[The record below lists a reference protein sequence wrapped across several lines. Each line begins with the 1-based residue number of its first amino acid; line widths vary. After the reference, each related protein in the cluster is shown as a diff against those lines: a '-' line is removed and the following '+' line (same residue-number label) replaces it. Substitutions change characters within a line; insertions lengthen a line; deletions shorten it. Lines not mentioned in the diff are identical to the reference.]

1 MGDIDLE
8 PMRMVQEVEGP
19 RPAKKKMRSNITVGM
34 FDGGIIEDHVLLK
47 GYAKEND
54 VVNTTATSNSL
65 QHGNSVCGAIL
76 HGHLG
81 GKTPSDELKNPS
93 VFVESFR
100 VLPAETQ
107 ITSTRD
113 AESVHGMYE
122 TIDQI
127 EAVVAERK
135 DIKLYN
141 LSFGPKEPILDDN
154 ISRFTY
160 ALDRL
165 TYNVE
170 EGEINPLFCTAV
182 GNDGNRGEYLNRI
195 QTPSDFFT
203 KQIQKL
209 KNDNRRGTARNYS
222 KTLKSLKA
230 FMKNTD
236 STFNIVTEQ
245 FVESYNTFL
254 IQRGVVR
261 NTISFYMRIFRSV
274 YNKAVTQKI
283 IEQTFP
289 FKNVYTGVDRTRKRA
304 VTETVISQLLSI
316 DLKKSKALQFARDL
330 FIFSFYARGMAFVDI
345 VYLKK
350 SNIQNGYITYVRH
363 KTGQE
368 LTIRIETRLQNIIN
382 RYEKKD
388 SPYVFPILNTE
399 DGNKAYSQYE
409 IALNYYNRQLKRLS
423 KLLEPNINLSS
434 YTPRHTWATTARN
447 KNVPLSI
454 ISAGM
459 GHSSEKTTLIYLTKI
474 DNSII
479 DEVNKAIID
488 SIKQ

>member
-1 MGDIDLE
+1 MATVKVKL
-8 PMRMVQEVEGP
+8 
-19 RPAKKKMRSNITVGM
+19 RPSTVPGKA
-34 FDGGIIEDHVLLK
+34 GTIYYQL
-47 GYAKEND
+47 
-54 VVNTTATSNSL
+54 T
-65 QHGNSVCGAIL
+65 
-76 HGHLG
+76 HLRQV
-81 GKTPSDELKNPS
+81 K
-93 VFVESFR
+93 
-100 VLPAETQ
+100 Q
-107 ITSTRD
+107 ITTKIHLHPQDWDSNKAQIIFTDSTSYLLQCKIDRD
-113 AESVHGMYE
+113 
-122 TIDQI
+122 
-127 EAVVAERK
+127 
-135 DIKLYN
+135 
-141 LSFGPKEPILDDN
+141 
-154 ISRFTY
+154 
-160 ALDRL
+160 LDRL
-165 TYNVE
+165 KKIIYKIDAECANYTVN
-170 EGEINPLFCTAV
+170 EIIEKFYQTTA
-182 GNDGNRGEYLNRI
+182 DYSI
-195 QTPSDFFT
+195 TDFFT
-203 KQIQKL
+203 QQIQKL

-382 RYEKKD
+382 QYEKKD
-388 SPYVFPILNTE
+388 SPYLFPILNTE
-399 DGNKAYSQYE
+399 DENKAYSQYE

-459 GHSSEKTTLIYLTKI
+459 GHSSEKTILIYLTKI

>member
-1 MGDIDLE
+1 MATVKVKL
-8 PMRMVQEVEGP
+8 
-19 RPAKKKMRSNITVGM
+19 RPSTVPGKA
-34 FDGGIIEDHVLLK
+34 GTIYYQL
-47 GYAKEND
+47 
-54 VVNTTATSNSL
+54 T
-65 QHGNSVCGAIL
+65 
-76 HGHLG
+76 HLRQV
-81 GKTPSDELKNPS
+81 K
-93 VFVESFR
+93 
-100 VLPAETQ
+100 Q
-107 ITSTRD
+107 ITTKIHLHPQDWDSNKAQIIFTDSTSYLLQCKIDRD
-113 AESVHGMYE
+113 
-122 TIDQI
+122 
-127 EAVVAERK
+127 
-135 DIKLYN
+135 
-141 LSFGPKEPILDDN
+141 
-154 ISRFTY
+154 
-160 ALDRL
+160 LDRL
-165 TYNVE
+165 KKIIYKIDAECANYTVN
-170 EGEINPLFCTAV
+170 EIIENFYQTTA
-182 GNDGNRGEYLNRI
+182 DYSI
-195 QTPSDFFT
+195 TDFFT
-203 KQIQKL
+203 QQIQKL

-382 RYEKKD
+382 QYEKKD
-388 SPYVFPILNTE
+388 SPYLFPILNTE
-399 DGNKAYSQYE
+399 DENKAYSQYE

>member
-1 MGDIDLE
+1 MATVKVKL
-8 PMRMVQEVEGP
+8 
-19 RPAKKKMRSNITVGM
+19 RPSTVPGKA
-34 FDGGIIEDHVLLK
+34 GTIYYQL
-47 GYAKEND
+47 
-54 VVNTTATSNSL
+54 T
-65 QHGNSVCGAIL
+65 
-76 HGHLG
+76 HLRQV
-81 GKTPSDELKNPS
+81 K
-93 VFVESFR
+93 
-100 VLPAETQ
+100 Q
-107 ITSTRD
+107 ITTKIHLHPQDWDSNKAQIIFTDSTSYLLQCKIDRD
-113 AESVHGMYE
+113 
-122 TIDQI
+122 
-127 EAVVAERK
+127 
-135 DIKLYN
+135 
-141 LSFGPKEPILDDN
+141 
-154 ISRFTY
+154 
-160 ALDRL
+160 LDRL
-165 TYNVE
+165 KKIIYKIDAECANYTVN
-170 EGEINPLFCTAV
+170 EIIEKFYQTTA
-182 GNDGNRGEYLNRI
+182 DYSI
-195 QTPSDFFT
+195 TDFFT
-203 KQIQKL
+203 QQIQKL

-236 STFNIVTEQ
+236 SMFNIVTEQ

-382 RYEKKD
+382 QYEKKD
-388 SPYVFPILNTE
+388 SPYLFPILNTE
-399 DGNKAYSQYE
+399 DENKAYSQYE

>member
-1 MGDIDLE
+1 MATVKVKL
-8 PMRMVQEVEGP
+8 
-19 RPAKKKMRSNITVGM
+19 RPSTVPGKA
-34 FDGGIIEDHVLLK
+34 GTIYYQL
-47 GYAKEND
+47 
-54 VVNTTATSNSL
+54 T
-65 QHGNSVCGAIL
+65 
-76 HGHLG
+76 HLRQV
-81 GKTPSDELKNPS
+81 K
-93 VFVESFR
+93 
-100 VLPAETQ
+100 Q
-107 ITSTRD
+107 ITTKIHLHPQDWDSNKAQIIFTDSTSYLLQCKIDRD
-113 AESVHGMYE
+113 
-122 TIDQI
+122 
-127 EAVVAERK
+127 
-135 DIKLYN
+135 
-141 LSFGPKEPILDDN
+141 
-154 ISRFTY
+154 
-160 ALDRL
+160 LDRL
-165 TYNVE
+165 KKIIYKIDAECANYTVN
-170 EGEINPLFCTAV
+170 EIIEKFYQTTADYSIT
-182 GNDGNRGEYLNRI
+182 G
-195 QTPSDFFT
+195 FFT
-203 KQIQKL
+203 QQIQKL

-382 RYEKKD
+382 QYEKKD
-388 SPYVFPILNTE
+388 SPYLFPILNTE
-399 DGNKAYSQYE
+399 DENKAYSQYE

>member
-1 MGDIDLE
+1 MATVKVKL
-8 PMRMVQEVEGP
+8 
-19 RPAKKKMRSNITVGM
+19 RPSTVPGKA
-34 FDGGIIEDHVLLK
+34 GTIYYQL
-47 GYAKEND
+47 
-54 VVNTTATSNSL
+54 T
-65 QHGNSVCGAIL
+65 
-76 HGHLG
+76 HLRQV
-81 GKTPSDELKNPS
+81 K
-93 VFVESFR
+93 
-100 VLPAETQ
+100 Q
-107 ITSTRD
+107 ITTKIHLHPQDWDSNKAQIIFTDSTSYLLQCKIDRD
-113 AESVHGMYE
+113 
-122 TIDQI
+122 
-127 EAVVAERK
+127 
-135 DIKLYN
+135 
-141 LSFGPKEPILDDN
+141 
-154 ISRFTY
+154 
-160 ALDRL
+160 LDRL
-165 TYNVE
+165 KKIIYKIDAECANYTVN
-170 EGEINPLFCTAV
+170 EIIEKFYQTTA
-182 GNDGNRGEYLNRI
+182 DYSI
-195 QTPSDFFT
+195 TDFFT
-203 KQIQKL
+203 QQIQKL

-304 VTETVISQLLSI
+304 VTETVIPQLLSI

-382 RYEKKD
+382 QYEKKD
-388 SPYVFPILNTE
+388 SPYLFPILNTE
-399 DGNKAYSQYE
+399 DENKAYSQYE

-454 ISAGM
+454 MCAGM
-459 GHSSEKTTLIYLTKI
+459 GDSSEKTTLIYLTKI

>member
-1 MGDIDLE
+1 MATVKVKL
-8 PMRMVQEVEGP
+8 
-19 RPAKKKMRSNITVGM
+19 RPSTVPGKA
-34 FDGGIIEDHVLLK
+34 GTIYYQL
-47 GYAKEND
+47 
-54 VVNTTATSNSL
+54 T
-65 QHGNSVCGAIL
+65 
-76 HGHLG
+76 HLRQV
-81 GKTPSDELKNPS
+81 K
-93 VFVESFR
+93 
-100 VLPAETQ
+100 Q
-107 ITSTRD
+107 ITTKIHLHPQDWDSNKAQIIFTDSTSYLLQCKIDRD
-113 AESVHGMYE
+113 
-122 TIDQI
+122 
-127 EAVVAERK
+127 
-135 DIKLYN
+135 
-141 LSFGPKEPILDDN
+141 
-154 ISRFTY
+154 
-160 ALDRL
+160 LDRL
-165 TYNVE
+165 KKIIYKIDAECANYTVN
-170 EGEINPLFCTAV
+170 EIIEKFYQTTA
-182 GNDGNRGEYLNRI
+182 DYSI
-195 QTPSDFFT
+195 TDFFT
-203 KQIQKL
+203 QQIQKL

-388 SPYVFPILNTE
+388 SPYLFPILNTE
-399 DGNKAYSQYE
+399 DENKAYSQYE

>member
-1 MGDIDLE
+1 MATVKVKL
-8 PMRMVQEVEGP
+8 
-19 RPAKKKMRSNITVGM
+19 RPSTVPGKA
-34 FDGGIIEDHVLLK
+34 GTIYYQL
-47 GYAKEND
+47 
-54 VVNTTATSNSL
+54 T
-65 QHGNSVCGAIL
+65 
-76 HGHLG
+76 HLRQV
-81 GKTPSDELKNPS
+81 K
-93 VFVESFR
+93 
-100 VLPAETQ
+100 Q
-107 ITSTRD
+107 ITTKIHLHPQDWYSNKAQIIFTDSTSYLLQCKIDRD
-113 AESVHGMYE
+113 
-122 TIDQI
+122 
-127 EAVVAERK
+127 
-135 DIKLYN
+135 
-141 LSFGPKEPILDDN
+141 
-154 ISRFTY
+154 
-160 ALDRL
+160 LDRL
-165 TYNVE
+165 KKIIYKIDAECANYTVN
-170 EGEINPLFCTAV
+170 EIIEKFYQTTA
-182 GNDGNRGEYLNRI
+182 DYSI
-195 QTPSDFFT
+195 TDFFT
-203 KQIQKL
+203 QQIQKL

-382 RYEKKD
+382 QYEKKD
-388 SPYVFPILNTE
+388 SPYLFPILNTE
-399 DGNKAYSQYE
+399 DENKAYSQYE

-459 GHSSEKTTLIYLTKI
+459 GHSSEKTILIYLTKI

>member
-1 MGDIDLE
+1 MATVKVKL
-8 PMRMVQEVEGP
+8 
-19 RPAKKKMRSNITVGM
+19 RPSTVPGKA
-34 FDGGIIEDHVLLK
+34 GTIYYQL
-47 GYAKEND
+47 
-54 VVNTTATSNSL
+54 T
-65 QHGNSVCGAIL
+65 
-76 HGHLG
+76 HLRQV
-81 GKTPSDELKNPS
+81 K
-93 VFVESFR
+93 
-100 VLPAETQ
+100 Q
-107 ITSTRD
+107 ITTKIHLHPQDWDSNKAQIIFTDSTSYLLQCKIDRD
-113 AESVHGMYE
+113 
-122 TIDQI
+122 
-127 EAVVAERK
+127 
-135 DIKLYN
+135 
-141 LSFGPKEPILDDN
+141 
-154 ISRFTY
+154 
-160 ALDRL
+160 LDRL
-165 TYNVE
+165 KKIIYKIDAECANYTVN
-170 EGEINPLFCTAV
+170 EIIEKF
-182 GNDGNRGEYLNRI
+182 Y
-195 QTPSDFFT
+195 QTTVDYSITDFFT
-203 KQIQKL
+203 QQIQKL

-382 RYEKKD
+382 QYEKKD
-388 SPYVFPILNTE
+388 SPYLFPILNTE
-399 DGNKAYSQYE
+399 DENKAYSQYE

>member
-1 MGDIDLE
+1 MATVKVKL
-8 PMRMVQEVEGP
+8 
-19 RPAKKKMRSNITVGM
+19 RPSTVPGKA
-34 FDGGIIEDHVLLK
+34 GTIYYQL
-47 GYAKEND
+47 
-54 VVNTTATSNSL
+54 T
-65 QHGNSVCGAIL
+65 
-76 HGHLG
+76 HLRQV
-81 GKTPSDELKNPS
+81 K
-93 VFVESFR
+93 
-100 VLPAETQ
+100 Q
-107 ITSTRD
+107 ITTKIHLHPQDWDSNKAQIIFTDSTSYLLQCKIDRD
-113 AESVHGMYE
+113 
-122 TIDQI
+122 
-127 EAVVAERK
+127 
-135 DIKLYN
+135 
-141 LSFGPKEPILDDN
+141 
-154 ISRFTY
+154 
-160 ALDRL
+160 LDRL
-165 TYNVE
+165 KKIIYKIDAECANYTVN
-170 EGEINPLFCTAV
+170 EIIEKFYQTTA
-182 GNDGNRGEYLNRI
+182 DYSI
-195 QTPSDFFT
+195 TDFFT
-203 KQIQKL
+203 QQIQKL

-274 YNKAVTQKI
+274 YNKAVTPKI

-382 RYEKKD
+382 QYEKKD
-388 SPYVFPILNTE
+388 SPYLFPILNTE
-399 DGNKAYSQYE
+399 DENKAYSQYE

>member
-1 MGDIDLE
+1 MATVKVKL
-8 PMRMVQEVEGP
+8 
-19 RPAKKKMRSNITVGM
+19 RPSTVPVKAGT
-34 FDGGIIEDHVLLK
+34 IYYQL
-47 GYAKEND
+47 
-54 VVNTTATSNSL
+54 T
-65 QHGNSVCGAIL
+65 
-76 HGHLG
+76 HLRQV
-81 GKTPSDELKNPS
+81 K
-93 VFVESFR
+93 
-100 VLPAETQ
+100 Q
-107 ITSTRD
+107 ITTKIHLHPQDWDSNKAQIIFTDSTSYLLQCKIDRD
-113 AESVHGMYE
+113 
-122 TIDQI
+122 
-127 EAVVAERK
+127 
-135 DIKLYN
+135 
-141 LSFGPKEPILDDN
+141 
-154 ISRFTY
+154 
-160 ALDRL
+160 LDRL
-165 TYNVE
+165 KKIIYKIDAECANYTVN
-170 EGEINPLFCTAV
+170 EIIEKFYQTTA
-182 GNDGNRGEYLNRI
+182 DYSI
-195 QTPSDFFT
+195 TDFFT
-203 KQIQKL
+203 QQIQKL

-382 RYEKKD
+382 QYEKKD
-388 SPYVFPILNTE
+388 SPYLFPILNTE
-399 DGNKAYSQYE
+399 DENKAYSQYE

>member
-1 MGDIDLE
+1 MATVKVKL
-8 PMRMVQEVEGP
+8 
-19 RPAKKKMRSNITVGM
+19 RPSTVPGKA
-34 FDGGIIEDHVLLK
+34 GTIYYQL
-47 GYAKEND
+47 
-54 VVNTTATSNSL
+54 T
-65 QHGNSVCGAIL
+65 
-76 HGHLG
+76 HLRQV
-81 GKTPSDELKNPS
+81 K
-93 VFVESFR
+93 
-100 VLPAETQ
+100 Q
-107 ITSTRD
+107 ITTKIHLHPQDWDSNKAQIIFTDSTSYLLQCKIDRD
-113 AESVHGMYE
+113 
-122 TIDQI
+122 
-127 EAVVAERK
+127 
-135 DIKLYN
+135 
-141 LSFGPKEPILDDN
+141 
-154 ISRFTY
+154 
-160 ALDRL
+160 LDRL
-165 TYNVE
+165 KKIIYKIDAECANYTVN
-170 EGEINPLFCTAV
+170 EIIEKFYQTTA
-182 GNDGNRGEYLNRI
+182 DYSI
-195 QTPSDFFT
+195 TDFFT
-203 KQIQKL
+203 QQIQKL

-350 SNIQNGYITYVRH
+350 LNIQNGYITYVRH

-382 RYEKKD
+382 QYEKKD
-388 SPYVFPILNTE
+388 SPYLFPILNTE
-399 DGNKAYSQYE
+399 DENKAYSQYE

>member
-1 MGDIDLE
+1 MATVKVKL
-8 PMRMVQEVEGP
+8 
-19 RPAKKKMRSNITVGM
+19 RPSTVPGKAGTIYYQLTHLRQVKQITTKIHLHPKNWDSN
-34 FDGGIIEDHVLLK
+34 
-47 GYAKEND
+47 N
-54 VVNTTATSNSL
+54 
-65 QHGNSVCGAIL
+65 
-76 HGHLG
+76 
-81 GKTPSDELKNPS
+81 
-93 VFVESFR
+93 
-100 VLPAETQ
+100 TQ
-107 ITSTRD
+107 IIFTDSTSYLLQCKIDRD
-113 AESVHGMYE
+113 
-122 TIDQI
+122 
-127 EAVVAERK
+127 
-135 DIKLYN
+135 
-141 LSFGPKEPILDDN
+141 
-154 ISRFTY
+154 
-160 ALDRL
+160 LDRL
-165 TYNVE
+165 KKIICKMDTECANYTVN
-170 EGEINPLFCTAV
+170 EIIEKFH
-182 GNDGNRGEYLNRI
+182 
-195 QTPSDFFT
+195 QTNSDYTITDFFT

-209 KNDNRRGTARNYS
+209 KNDNRRGTARNYN

-254 IQRGVVR
+254 IQRDVVR

-283 IEQTFP
+283 VEQTFP
-289 FKNVYTGVDRTRKRA
+289 FKNVYTGVDKTRKRA

-330 FIFSFYARGMAFVDI
+330 FIFSFYTRGMAFVDI
-345 VYLKK
+345 VFLKK

-368 LTIRIETRLQNIIN
+368 LTIKIETKLQNIIN

-423 KLLEPNINLSS
+423 NFLEPNINLSS

-459 GHSSEKTTLIYLTKI
+459 GHSSERTTLIYLTKI
-474 DNSII
+474 ENSVI
-479 DEVNKAIID
+479 DEVNKTIID

>member
-1 MGDIDLE
+1 MATVKVKL
-8 PMRMVQEVEGP
+8 
-19 RPAKKKMRSNITVGM
+19 RPSTVPGKA
-34 FDGGIIEDHVLLK
+34 GTIYYQL
-47 GYAKEND
+47 
-54 VVNTTATSNSL
+54 T
-65 QHGNSVCGAIL
+65 
-76 HGHLG
+76 HLRQV
-81 GKTPSDELKNPS
+81 K
-93 VFVESFR
+93 
-100 VLPAETQ
+100 Q
-107 ITSTRD
+107 ITTKIHLHPQDWDSNKAQIIFTDSTSYLLQCKIDRD
-113 AESVHGMYE
+113 
-122 TIDQI
+122 
-127 EAVVAERK
+127 
-135 DIKLYN
+135 
-141 LSFGPKEPILDDN
+141 
-154 ISRFTY
+154 
-160 ALDRL
+160 LDRL
-165 TYNVE
+165 KKIIYKIDAECANYTVN
-170 EGEINPLFCTAV
+170 EIIEKFYQTTA
-182 GNDGNRGEYLNRI
+182 DYSI
-195 QTPSDFFT
+195 TDFFT
-203 KQIQKL
+203 QQIQKL

-254 IQRGVVR
+254 IQRVVVR

-382 RYEKKD
+382 QYEKKD
-388 SPYVFPILNTE
+388 SPYLFPILNTE
-399 DGNKAYSQYE
+399 DENKAYSQYE

>member
-1 MGDIDLE
+1 MATVKVKL
-8 PMRMVQEVEGP
+8 
-19 RPAKKKMRSNITVGM
+19 RPSTVPGKAGTIYYQLTHLRQVKQITTKIHLHPKNWDSN
-34 FDGGIIEDHVLLK
+34 
-47 GYAKEND
+47 N
-54 VVNTTATSNSL
+54 
-65 QHGNSVCGAIL
+65 
-76 HGHLG
+76 
-81 GKTPSDELKNPS
+81 
-93 VFVESFR
+93 
-100 VLPAETQ
+100 TQ
-107 ITSTRD
+107 IIFTDSTSYLLQCKIDRD
-113 AESVHGMYE
+113 
-122 TIDQI
+122 
-127 EAVVAERK
+127 
-135 DIKLYN
+135 
-141 LSFGPKEPILDDN
+141 
-154 ISRFTY
+154 
-160 ALDRL
+160 LDRL
-165 TYNVE
+165 KKIICKMDTECANYTVN
-170 EGEINPLFCTAV
+170 EIIEKFH
-182 GNDGNRGEYLNRI
+182 
-195 QTPSDFFT
+195 QTNSDYTITDFFT

-209 KNDNRRGTARNYS
+209 KNDNRRGTARNYN

-274 YNKAVTQKI
+274 YNKAVTQKNV
-283 IEQTFP
+283 EQTFP
-289 FKNVYTGVDRTRKRA
+289 FKNVYTGVDKTRKRA

-330 FIFSFYARGMAFVDI
+330 FIFSFYTRGMAFVDI
-345 VYLKK
+345 VFLKK

-368 LTIRIETRLQNIIN
+368 LTIKIETKLQNIIN

-423 KLLEPNINLSS
+423 NFLEPNINLSS

-459 GHSSEKTTLIYLTKI
+459 GHSSERTTLIYLTKI
-474 DNSII
+474 ENSVI
-479 DEVNKAIID
+479 DEVNKTIID

>member
-1 MGDIDLE
+1 MATVKVKL
-8 PMRMVQEVEGP
+8 
-19 RPAKKKMRSNITVGM
+19 RPSTVPGKP
-34 FDGGIIEDHVLLK
+34 GTIYYQL
-47 GYAKEND
+47 
-54 VVNTTATSNSL
+54 T
-65 QHGNSVCGAIL
+65 
-76 HGHLG
+76 HLRQV
-81 GKTPSDELKNPS
+81 K
-93 VFVESFR
+93 
-100 VLPAETQ
+100 Q
-107 ITSTRD
+107 ITTKIHLHPQDWDSNKAQIIFTDSTSYLLQCKIDRD
-113 AESVHGMYE
+113 
-122 TIDQI
+122 
-127 EAVVAERK
+127 
-135 DIKLYN
+135 
-141 LSFGPKEPILDDN
+141 
-154 ISRFTY
+154 
-160 ALDRL
+160 LDRL
-165 TYNVE
+165 KKIIYKIDAECANYTVN
-170 EGEINPLFCTAV
+170 EIIEKFYQTTA
-182 GNDGNRGEYLNRI
+182 DYSI
-195 QTPSDFFT
+195 TDFFT
-203 KQIQKL
+203 QQIQKL

-382 RYEKKD
+382 QYEKKD
-388 SPYVFPILNTE
+388 SPYLFPILNTE
-399 DGNKAYSQYE
+399 DENKAYSQYE

>member
-1 MGDIDLE
+1 MATVKVKL
-8 PMRMVQEVEGP
+8 
-19 RPAKKKMRSNITVGM
+19 RPSTVPGKA
-34 FDGGIIEDHVLLK
+34 GTIYYQL
-47 GYAKEND
+47 
-54 VVNTTATSNSL
+54 T
-65 QHGNSVCGAIL
+65 
-76 HGHLG
+76 HLRQV
-81 GKTPSDELKNPS
+81 K
-93 VFVESFR
+93 
-100 VLPAETQ
+100 Q
-107 ITSTRD
+107 ITTKIHLHPQDWDSNKAQIIFTDSTSYLLQCKIDRD
-113 AESVHGMYE
+113 
-122 TIDQI
+122 
-127 EAVVAERK
+127 
-135 DIKLYN
+135 
-141 LSFGPKEPILDDN
+141 
-154 ISRFTY
+154 
-160 ALDRL
+160 LDRL
-165 TYNVE
+165 KKIIYKIDAECANYTVN
-170 EGEINPLFCTAV
+170 EIIEKFYQTTA
-182 GNDGNRGEYLNRI
+182 DYSI
-195 QTPSDFFT
+195 TDFFT
-203 KQIQKL
+203 QQIQKL

-382 RYEKKD
+382 QYEKKD
-388 SPYVFPILNTE
+388 SPYLFPILNTE
-399 DGNKAYSQYE
+399 DENKAYSQYE

-459 GHSSEKTTLIYLTKI
+459 GHSSEKTTLIYFCLLYTSPSPRDKRQYRMP
-474 DNSII
+474 SS
-479 DEVNKAIID
+479 A
-488 SIKQ
+488 

>member
-1 MGDIDLE
+1 MATVKVKL
-8 PMRMVQEVEGP
+8 
-19 RPAKKKMRSNITVGM
+19 RPSPVPGKAGTIYYQLT
-34 FDGGIIEDHVLLK
+34 
-47 GYAKEND
+47 
-54 VVNTTATSNSL
+54 
-65 QHGNSVCGAIL
+65 
-76 HGHLG
+76 HLRQV
-81 GKTPSDELKNPS
+81 K
-93 VFVESFR
+93 
-100 VLPAETQ
+100 Q
-107 ITSTRD
+107 ITTKIHLHPQDWDSNKAQIIFTDSTSYLLQCKIDRD
-113 AESVHGMYE
+113 
-122 TIDQI
+122 
-127 EAVVAERK
+127 
-135 DIKLYN
+135 
-141 LSFGPKEPILDDN
+141 
-154 ISRFTY
+154 
-160 ALDRL
+160 LDRL
-165 TYNVE
+165 KKIIYKIDAECANYTVN
-170 EGEINPLFCTAV
+170 EIIEKFYQTTA
-182 GNDGNRGEYLNRI
+182 DYSI
-195 QTPSDFFT
+195 TDFFT
-203 KQIQKL
+203 QQIQKL

-382 RYEKKD
+382 QYEKKD
-388 SPYVFPILNTE
+388 SPYLFPILNTE
-399 DGNKAYSQYE
+399 DENKAYSQYE

>member
-1 MGDIDLE
+1 MATVKVKL
-8 PMRMVQEVEGP
+8 
-19 RPAKKKMRSNITVGM
+19 RPSTVPGKAGTIYYQLTHLRQVKQITTKIHLHPKNWDSN
-34 FDGGIIEDHVLLK
+34 
-47 GYAKEND
+47 N
-54 VVNTTATSNSL
+54 
-65 QHGNSVCGAIL
+65 
-76 HGHLG
+76 
-81 GKTPSDELKNPS
+81 
-93 VFVESFR
+93 
-100 VLPAETQ
+100 TQ
-107 ITSTRD
+107 IIFTDSTSYLLQCKIDRD
-113 AESVHGMYE
+113 
-122 TIDQI
+122 
-127 EAVVAERK
+127 
-135 DIKLYN
+135 
-141 LSFGPKEPILDDN
+141 
-154 ISRFTY
+154 
-160 ALDRL
+160 LDRL
-165 TYNVE
+165 KKIICKMDTECANYTVN
-170 EGEINPLFCTAV
+170 EIIEKFH
-182 GNDGNRGEYLNRI
+182 
-195 QTPSDFFT
+195 QTNSDYTITDFFT

-209 KNDNRRGTARNYS
+209 KNDNRRGTARNYN

-283 IEQTFP
+283 VEQTFP
-289 FKNVYTGVDRTRKRA
+289 FKNVYTGVDKTRKRA

-330 FIFSFYARGMAFVDI
+330 FIFSFYTRGTAFVDI
-345 VYLKK
+345 VFLKK

-368 LTIRIETRLQNIIN
+368 LTIKIETKLQNIIN

-423 KLLEPNINLSS
+423 NFLEPNINLSS

-459 GHSSEKTTLIYLTKI
+459 GHSSERTTLIYLTKI
-474 DNSII
+474 ENSVI
-479 DEVNKAIID
+479 DEVNKTIID

>member
-1 MGDIDLE
+1 MATVKVKL
-8 PMRMVQEVEGP
+8 
-19 RPAKKKMRSNITVGM
+19 RPSTVPGKA
-34 FDGGIIEDHVLLK
+34 GTIYYQL
-47 GYAKEND
+47 
-54 VVNTTATSNSL
+54 T
-65 QHGNSVCGAIL
+65 
-76 HGHLG
+76 HLRQV
-81 GKTPSDELKNPS
+81 K
-93 VFVESFR
+93 
-100 VLPAETQ
+100 Q
-107 ITSTRD
+107 ITTKIHLHPQDWDSNKAQIIFTDSTSYLLQCKIDRD
-113 AESVHGMYE
+113 
-122 TIDQI
+122 
-127 EAVVAERK
+127 
-135 DIKLYN
+135 
-141 LSFGPKEPILDDN
+141 
-154 ISRFTY
+154 
-160 ALDRL
+160 LDRL
-165 TYNVE
+165 KKIIYKIDAECANYTVNKIIKKFY
-170 EGEINPLFCTAV
+170 
-182 GNDGNRGEYLNRI
+182 
-195 QTPSDFFT
+195 QTPADYSITDFFT
-203 KQIQKL
+203 QQIQKL

-382 RYEKKD
+382 QYEKKD
-388 SPYVFPILNTE
+388 SPYLFPILNTE
-399 DGNKAYSQYE
+399 DENKAYSQYE

>member
-1 MGDIDLE
+1 MATVKVKL
-8 PMRMVQEVEGP
+8 
-19 RPAKKKMRSNITVGM
+19 RPSTVPGKA
-34 FDGGIIEDHVLLK
+34 GTIYYQL
-47 GYAKEND
+47 
-54 VVNTTATSNSL
+54 T
-65 QHGNSVCGAIL
+65 
-76 HGHLG
+76 HLRQV
-81 GKTPSDELKNPS
+81 K
-93 VFVESFR
+93 
-100 VLPAETQ
+100 Q
-107 ITSTRD
+107 ITTKIHLHPQDWDSNKAQIIFTDSTSYLLQCKIDRD
-113 AESVHGMYE
+113 
-122 TIDQI
+122 
-127 EAVVAERK
+127 
-135 DIKLYN
+135 
-141 LSFGPKEPILDDN
+141 
-154 ISRFTY
+154 
-160 ALDRL
+160 LDRL
-165 TYNVE
+165 KKIIYKIDAECANYTVN
-170 EGEINPLFCTAV
+170 EIIEKFYQTTA
-182 GNDGNRGEYLNRI
+182 DYSI
-195 QTPSDFFT
+195 TDFFT
-203 KQIQKL
+203 QQIQKL

-330 FIFSFYARGMAFVDI
+330 FIFSFYARGMVFVDI

-382 RYEKKD
+382 QYEKKD
-388 SPYVFPILNTE
+388 SPFLFPILNTE
-399 DGNKAYSQYE
+399 DENKAYSQYE

>member
-1 MGDIDLE
+1 MATVKVKL
-8 PMRMVQEVEGP
+8 
-19 RPAKKKMRSNITVGM
+19 RPSTVPGKA
-34 FDGGIIEDHVLLK
+34 GTIYYQL
-47 GYAKEND
+47 
-54 VVNTTATSNSL
+54 T
-65 QHGNSVCGAIL
+65 
-76 HGHLG
+76 HLRQV
-81 GKTPSDELKNPS
+81 K
-93 VFVESFR
+93 
-100 VLPAETQ
+100 Q
-107 ITSTRD
+107 ITTKIHLHPQDWDSNKAQIIFTDSTSYLLQCKIGRD
-113 AESVHGMYE
+113 
-122 TIDQI
+122 
-127 EAVVAERK
+127 
-135 DIKLYN
+135 
-141 LSFGPKEPILDDN
+141 
-154 ISRFTY
+154 
-160 ALDRL
+160 LDRL
-165 TYNVE
+165 KKIIYKIDAECANYTVN
-170 EGEINPLFCTAV
+170 EIIEKFYQTTA
-182 GNDGNRGEYLNRI
+182 DYSI
-195 QTPSDFFT
+195 TDFFT
-203 KQIQKL
+203 QQIQKL

-382 RYEKKD
+382 QYEKKD
-388 SPYVFPILNTE
+388 SPYLFPILNTE
-399 DGNKAYSQYE
+399 DENKAYSQYE

>member
-1 MGDIDLE
+1 MATVKVKL
-8 PMRMVQEVEGP
+8 
-19 RPAKKKMRSNITVGM
+19 RPSTVPGKAGTIYYQLTHLRQVKQITTKIHLHPKNWDSN
-34 FDGGIIEDHVLLK
+34 
-47 GYAKEND
+47 N
-54 VVNTTATSNSL
+54 
-65 QHGNSVCGAIL
+65 
-76 HGHLG
+76 
-81 GKTPSDELKNPS
+81 
-93 VFVESFR
+93 
-100 VLPAETQ
+100 TQ
-107 ITSTRD
+107 IIFTDSTSYLLQCKIDRD
-113 AESVHGMYE
+113 
-122 TIDQI
+122 
-127 EAVVAERK
+127 
-135 DIKLYN
+135 
-141 LSFGPKEPILDDN
+141 
-154 ISRFTY
+154 
-160 ALDRL
+160 LDRL
-165 TYNVE
+165 KKIICKMDTECANYTVN
-170 EGEINPLFCTAV
+170 EIIEKFH
-182 GNDGNRGEYLNRI
+182 
-195 QTPSDFFT
+195 QTNSDYTITDFFT

-209 KNDNRRGTARNYS
+209 KNDNRRGTARNYN

-283 IEQTFP
+283 VEQTFP
-289 FKNVYTGVDRTRKRA
+289 FKNVYTGVDKTRKRA

-330 FIFSFYARGMAFVDI
+330 FIFSFYTRGMAFVDI
-345 VYLKK
+345 VFLKK

-368 LTIRIETRLQNIIN
+368 LTIKIETKLQNIIN

-423 KLLEPNINLSS
+423 NFLEPNINLSS

-454 ISAGM
+454 ISVGM
-459 GHSSEKTTLIYLTKI
+459 GHSSERTTLIYLTKI
-474 DNSII
+474 ENSVI
-479 DEVNKAIID
+479 DEVNKTIID

>member
-1 MGDIDLE
+1 MATVKVKL
-8 PMRMVQEVEGP
+8 
-19 RPAKKKMRSNITVGM
+19 RPSTVPGKA
-34 FDGGIIEDHVLLK
+34 GTIYYQL
-47 GYAKEND
+47 
-54 VVNTTATSNSL
+54 T
-65 QHGNSVCGAIL
+65 
-76 HGHLG
+76 HLRQV
-81 GKTPSDELKNPS
+81 K
-93 VFVESFR
+93 
-100 VLPAETQ
+100 Q
-107 ITSTRD
+107 ITTKIHLHPQDWDSNKAQIIFTDSTSYLLQCKIDRD
-113 AESVHGMYE
+113 
-122 TIDQI
+122 
-127 EAVVAERK
+127 
-135 DIKLYN
+135 
-141 LSFGPKEPILDDN
+141 
-154 ISRFTY
+154 
-160 ALDRL
+160 LDRL
-165 TYNVE
+165 KKIIYKIDAECANYTVN
-170 EGEINPLFCTAV
+170 EIIEKFYKTTA
-182 GNDGNRGEYLNRI
+182 DYSI
-195 QTPSDFFT
+195 TDFFT
-203 KQIQKL
+203 QQIQKL

-382 RYEKKD
+382 QYEKKD
-388 SPYVFPILNTE
+388 SPYLFPILNTE
-399 DGNKAYSQYE
+399 DENKAYSQYE

>member
-1 MGDIDLE
+1 MATVKVKL
-8 PMRMVQEVEGP
+8 
-19 RPAKKKMRSNITVGM
+19 RPSTVPGKA
-34 FDGGIIEDHVLLK
+34 GTIYYQL
-47 GYAKEND
+47 
-54 VVNTTATSNSL
+54 T
-65 QHGNSVCGAIL
+65 
-76 HGHLG
+76 HLRQV
-81 GKTPSDELKNPS
+81 K
-93 VFVESFR
+93 
-100 VLPAETQ
+100 Q
-107 ITSTRD
+107 ITTKIHLHPQDWDSNKAQIIFTDSTSYLLQCKIDRD
-113 AESVHGMYE
+113 
-122 TIDQI
+122 
-127 EAVVAERK
+127 
-135 DIKLYN
+135 
-141 LSFGPKEPILDDN
+141 
-154 ISRFTY
+154 
-160 ALDRL
+160 LDRL
-165 TYNVE
+165 KKIIYKIDAECANYTVN
-170 EGEINPLFCTAV
+170 EIIEKFYQTTA
-182 GNDGNRGEYLNRI
+182 DYSI
-195 QTPSDFFT
+195 TDFFT
-203 KQIQKL
+203 QQIQKL

-261 NTISFYMRIFRSV
+261 NTISFYMHIFRSV

-382 RYEKKD
+382 QYEKKD
-388 SPYVFPILNTE
+388 SPYLFPILNTE
-399 DGNKAYSQYE
+399 DENKAYSQYE

>member
-1 MGDIDLE
+1 MATVKVKL
-8 PMRMVQEVEGP
+8 
-19 RPAKKKMRSNITVGM
+19 RPSTVPGKA
-34 FDGGIIEDHVLLK
+34 GTIYYQL
-47 GYAKEND
+47 
-54 VVNTTATSNSL
+54 T
-65 QHGNSVCGAIL
+65 
-76 HGHLG
+76 HLRQV
-81 GKTPSDELKNPS
+81 K
-93 VFVESFR
+93 
-100 VLPAETQ
+100 Q
-107 ITSTRD
+107 ITTKIHLHPQDWDSNKAQIIFTDSTSYLLQCKIDRD
-113 AESVHGMYE
+113 
-122 TIDQI
+122 
-127 EAVVAERK
+127 
-135 DIKLYN
+135 
-141 LSFGPKEPILDDN
+141 
-154 ISRFTY
+154 
-160 ALDRL
+160 LDRL
-165 TYNVE
+165 KKIIYKIDAECANYTVN
-170 EGEINPLFCTAV
+170 EIIEKFYQTTA
-182 GNDGNRGEYLNRI
+182 DYSI
-195 QTPSDFFT
+195 TDFFT
-203 KQIQKL
+203 QQIQKL

-304 VTETVISQLLSI
+304 VTETVISQFLSI

-382 RYEKKD
+382 QYEKKD
-388 SPYVFPILNTE
+388 SPYLFPILNTE
-399 DGNKAYSQYE
+399 DENKAYSQYE

>member
-1 MGDIDLE
+1 MATVKVKL
-8 PMRMVQEVEGP
+8 
-19 RPAKKKMRSNITVGM
+19 RPSTVPGKA
-34 FDGGIIEDHVLLK
+34 GTIYYQL
-47 GYAKEND
+47 
-54 VVNTTATSNSL
+54 T
-65 QHGNSVCGAIL
+65 
-76 HGHLG
+76 HLRQV
-81 GKTPSDELKNPS
+81 K
-93 VFVESFR
+93 
-100 VLPAETQ
+100 Q
-107 ITSTRD
+107 ITTKIHLHPQDWDSNKAQIIFTDSTSYLLQCKIDRD
-113 AESVHGMYE
+113 
-122 TIDQI
+122 
-127 EAVVAERK
+127 
-135 DIKLYN
+135 
-141 LSFGPKEPILDDN
+141 
-154 ISRFTY
+154 
-160 ALDRL
+160 LDRL
-165 TYNVE
+165 KKIIYKIDAECANYTVN
-170 EGEINPLFCTAV
+170 EIIEKCYQTTA
-182 GNDGNRGEYLNRI
+182 DYSI
-195 QTPSDFFT
+195 TDFFT
-203 KQIQKL
+203 QQIQKL

-382 RYEKKD
+382 QYEKKD
-388 SPYVFPILNTE
+388 SPYLFPILNTE
-399 DGNKAYSQYE
+399 DENKAYSQYE

-459 GHSSEKTTLIYLTKI
+459 GHSSEKTTLIYLTQI
-474 DNSII
+474 DYSII

>member
-1 MGDIDLE
+1 MATVKVKL
-8 PMRMVQEVEGP
+8 
-19 RPAKKKMRSNITVGM
+19 RPSTVPGKAGTIYYQLTHLRQVKQITTKIHLHPKNWDSN
-34 FDGGIIEDHVLLK
+34 
-47 GYAKEND
+47 N
-54 VVNTTATSNSL
+54 
-65 QHGNSVCGAIL
+65 
-76 HGHLG
+76 
-81 GKTPSDELKNPS
+81 
-93 VFVESFR
+93 
-100 VLPAETQ
+100 TQ
-107 ITSTRD
+107 IIFTDSTSYLLQCKIDRD
-113 AESVHGMYE
+113 
-122 TIDQI
+122 
-127 EAVVAERK
+127 
-135 DIKLYN
+135 
-141 LSFGPKEPILDDN
+141 
-154 ISRFTY
+154 
-160 ALDRL
+160 LDRL
-165 TYNVE
+165 KKIICKMDTECANYTVN
-170 EGEINPLFCTAV
+170 EIIEKFH
-182 GNDGNRGEYLNRI
+182 
-195 QTPSDFFT
+195 QTNSDYTITDFFT

-209 KNDNRRGTARNYS
+209 KNDNRRGTARNYN

-283 IEQTFP
+283 VEQTFP
-289 FKNVYTGVDRTRKRA
+289 FKNVYTGVDKTRKRA

-330 FIFSFYARGMAFVDI
+330 FIFSFYTRGMAFVDI
-345 VYLKK
+345 VFLKK
-350 SNIQNGYITYVRH
+350 SNIQNGYITHVRH

-368 LTIRIETRLQNIIN
+368 LTIKIETKLQNIIN

-423 KLLEPNINLSS
+423 NFLEPNINLSS

-459 GHSSEKTTLIYLTKI
+459 GHSSERTTLIYLTKI
-474 DNSII
+474 ENSVI
-479 DEVNKAIID
+479 DEVNKTIID

>member
-1 MGDIDLE
+1 MATVKVKL
-8 PMRMVQEVEGP
+8 
-19 RPAKKKMRSNITVGM
+19 RPSTVPGKA
-34 FDGGIIEDHVLLK
+34 GTIYYQL
-47 GYAKEND
+47 
-54 VVNTTATSNSL
+54 T
-65 QHGNSVCGAIL
+65 
-76 HGHLG
+76 HLRQV
-81 GKTPSDELKNPS
+81 K
-93 VFVESFR
+93 
-100 VLPAETQ
+100 Q
-107 ITSTRD
+107 ITTKIHLHPQDWDSNKAQIIFTDSTSYLLQCKIDRD
-113 AESVHGMYE
+113 
-122 TIDQI
+122 
-127 EAVVAERK
+127 
-135 DIKLYN
+135 
-141 LSFGPKEPILDDN
+141 
-154 ISRFTY
+154 
-160 ALDRL
+160 LDRL
-165 TYNVE
+165 KKIIYKIDAECANYTVN
-170 EGEINPLFCTAV
+170 EIIEKFYQTTA
-182 GNDGNRGEYLNRI
+182 DYSI
-195 QTPSDFFT
+195 TDFFT
-203 KQIQKL
+203 QQIQKL

-350 SNIQNGYITYVRH
+350 SNIQNGYITYDRH

-382 RYEKKD
+382 QYEKKD
-388 SPYVFPILNTE
+388 SPYLFPILNTE
-399 DGNKAYSQYE
+399 DENKAYSQYE

>member
-1 MGDIDLE
+1 MATVKVKL
-8 PMRMVQEVEGP
+8 
-19 RPAKKKMRSNITVGM
+19 RPSTVPGKA
-34 FDGGIIEDHVLLK
+34 GTIYYQL
-47 GYAKEND
+47 
-54 VVNTTATSNSL
+54 T
-65 QHGNSVCGAIL
+65 
-76 HGHLG
+76 HLRQV
-81 GKTPSDELKNPS
+81 K
-93 VFVESFR
+93 
-100 VLPAETQ
+100 Q
-107 ITSTRD
+107 ITTKIHLHPQDWDSNKAQIIFTDSTSYLLQCKIDRD
-113 AESVHGMYE
+113 
-122 TIDQI
+122 
-127 EAVVAERK
+127 
-135 DIKLYN
+135 
-141 LSFGPKEPILDDN
+141 
-154 ISRFTY
+154 
-160 ALDRL
+160 LDRL
-165 TYNVE
+165 KKIIYKIDAECANYTVN
-170 EGEINPLFCTAV
+170 EIIEKFYQTTA
-182 GNDGNRGEYLNRI
+182 DYSI
-195 QTPSDFFT
+195 TDFFT
-203 KQIQKL
+203 QQIQKL

-368 LTIRIETRLQNIIN
+368 LTIRIETRLHNIIN
-382 RYEKKD
+382 QYEKKD
-388 SPYVFPILNTE
+388 SPYLFPILNTE
-399 DGNKAYSQYE
+399 DENKAYSQYE

>member
-1 MGDIDLE
+1 MATVKVKL
-8 PMRMVQEVEGP
+8 
-19 RPAKKKMRSNITVGM
+19 RPSTVPGKA
-34 FDGGIIEDHVLLK
+34 GTIYYQL
-47 GYAKEND
+47 
-54 VVNTTATSNSL
+54 T
-65 QHGNSVCGAIL
+65 
-76 HGHLG
+76 HLRQV
-81 GKTPSDELKNPS
+81 K
-93 VFVESFR
+93 
-100 VLPAETQ
+100 Q
-107 ITSTRD
+107 ITTKIHLHPQDWDSNKAQIIFTDSTSYLLQCKIDRD
-113 AESVHGMYE
+113 
-122 TIDQI
+122 
-127 EAVVAERK
+127 
-135 DIKLYN
+135 
-141 LSFGPKEPILDDN
+141 
-154 ISRFTY
+154 
-160 ALDRL
+160 LDRL
-165 TYNVE
+165 KKIIYKIDAECANYTVN
-170 EGEINPLFCTAV
+170 EIIEKFYQTTA
-182 GNDGNRGEYLNRI
+182 DYSI
-195 QTPSDFFT
+195 TDFFT
-203 KQIQKL
+203 QQIQKL

-382 RYEKKD
+382 QYEKKD
-388 SPYVFPILNTE
+388 SPYLFPILNTE
-399 DGNKAYSQYE
+399 DENKAYSQYE

-488 SIKQ
+488 SIKQEF

>member
-1 MGDIDLE
+1 MATVKVKL
-8 PMRMVQEVEGP
+8 
-19 RPAKKKMRSNITVGM
+19 RPSTVPGKA
-34 FDGGIIEDHVLLK
+34 GTIYYQL
-47 GYAKEND
+47 
-54 VVNTTATSNSL
+54 T
-65 QHGNSVCGAIL
+65 
-76 HGHLG
+76 HLRQV
-81 GKTPSDELKNPS
+81 K
-93 VFVESFR
+93 
-100 VLPAETQ
+100 Q
-107 ITSTRD
+107 ITTKIHLHPQDWDSNKAQIIFTDSTSYLLQCKIDRD
-113 AESVHGMYE
+113 
-122 TIDQI
+122 
-127 EAVVAERK
+127 
-135 DIKLYN
+135 
-141 LSFGPKEPILDDN
+141 
-154 ISRFTY
+154 
-160 ALDRL
+160 LDRL
-165 TYNVE
+165 KKIIYKIDAECANYTVN
-170 EGEINPLFCTAV
+170 EIIEKFYQTTA
-182 GNDGNRGEYLNRI
+182 DYSI
-195 QTPSDFFT
+195 TDFFT
-203 KQIQKL
+203 QQIQKL

-222 KTLKSLKA
+222 KTLISLKA

-382 RYEKKD
+382 QYEKKD
-388 SPYVFPILNTE
+388 SPYLFPILNTE
-399 DGNKAYSQYE
+399 DENKAYSQYE